1 MMTWGAQKIAGNS
14 QKHPAIRKFQKNIF
28 SLQLMKYDGFGEG
41 QFEGL
46 GSSPN
51 LDQLA
56 EVFQDQKY
64 PLVSSSVPCNP

>member
-14 QKHPAIRKFQKNIF
+14 RKHAAIRKFQKDIF
-28 SLQLMKYDGFGEG
+28 SLQLIKYGGLGEG